1 MEELPHD
8 AILYA
13 ASNRGCY
20 IPQHF
25 AQSLDL
31 DAVTLDGMASESIAE
46 CLGIIRQGPDADG
59 YWEAW
64 DDIVLHLTI
73 TENRTGKAWH
83 MFQDGDLWLVPA

>member
-13 ASNRGCY
+13 NSNRGRY

-25 AQSLDL
+25 AQSLDM
-31 DAVTLDGMASESIAE
+31 DAVTLDGMAAESIAE
-46 CLGIIRQGPDADG
+46 CMDIIRQGPDADG

-64 DDIVLHLTI
+64 DDILIHLIVTA
-73 TENRTGKAWH
+73 NKTGTSYHLW
-83 MFQDGDLWLVPA
+83 QDGDLWLIPA